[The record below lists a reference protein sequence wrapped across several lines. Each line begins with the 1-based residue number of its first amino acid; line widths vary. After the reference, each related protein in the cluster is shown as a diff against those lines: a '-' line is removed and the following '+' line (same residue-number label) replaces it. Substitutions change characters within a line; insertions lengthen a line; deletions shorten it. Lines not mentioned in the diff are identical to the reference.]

1 VIGDVVCC
9 SASADLG
16 SMSARGG
23 ERERNGI
30 DVIFSLLFDEEE

>member
-9 SASADLG
+9 FASADMG

-30 DVIFSLLFDEEE
+30 DVLSSLLFDE